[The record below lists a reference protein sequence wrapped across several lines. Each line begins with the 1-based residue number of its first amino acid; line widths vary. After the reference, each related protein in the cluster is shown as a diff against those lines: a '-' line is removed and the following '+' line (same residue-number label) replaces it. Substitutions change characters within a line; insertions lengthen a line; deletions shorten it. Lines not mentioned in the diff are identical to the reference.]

1 MMWRILPVIACVLI
15 AGCSS
20 QSGTQSNVSPNVTP
34 SNTAL
39 FLRGDMTDWDAR
51 SEYQVQQTSSNVFS
65 VKAEL
70 HEAGKTY
77 HFKFADARWLPAMN
91 YGAAMDDAELS
102 LDTPVPVRAYSCLDE
117 LSFTPELAGKYEFV
131 LDLRN
136 RRAVAL
142 VKLVQ

>member
-1 MMWRILPVIACVLI
+1 MWRVLPVVACVLI
-15 AGCSS
+15 VGCSS
-20 QSGTQSNVSPNVTP
+20 QSGTQSNTSQNVTP

-70 HEAGKTY
+70 PEAGKTY

-91 YGAAMDDAELS
+91 YGAAMDDAALS
-102 LDTPVPVRAYSCLDE
+102 LDTPIPVRAYSCLDE
-117 LSFTPELAGKYEFV
+117 LSFTPEQAGKYEFV

-136 RRAVAL
+136 RRPVAL